1 MVDLDAPFFSYHPRR
16 RFRVRPA
23 FPREYEGRHLA
34 ADQAMIVIAVPWRDN
49 GRLRVMRKFYV
60 GPKGADIDALRRYM
74 SKLVPP
80 IPPSSFN

>member
-1 MVDLDAPFFSYHPRR
+1 
-16 RFRVRPA
+16 
-23 FPREYEGRHLA
+23 
-34 ADQAMIVIAVPWRDN
+34 MIVIAVPWRDN